1 MTQIILNVED
11 KSLLPG
17 LRKILSS
24 LNGVTIAKTHT
35 ARKGT
40 LSRAVEEVRRGQVT
54 RVNSVSELMAE
65 LDS

>member
-24 LNGVTIAKTHT
+24 LNGVSIAKSRAT
-35 ARKGT
+35 RKGT
-40 LSRAVEEVRRGQVT
+40 LSRAVEEVRNGQVT
-54 RVNSVSELMAE
+54 RVSSVEELMNE
-65 LDS
+65 LEA